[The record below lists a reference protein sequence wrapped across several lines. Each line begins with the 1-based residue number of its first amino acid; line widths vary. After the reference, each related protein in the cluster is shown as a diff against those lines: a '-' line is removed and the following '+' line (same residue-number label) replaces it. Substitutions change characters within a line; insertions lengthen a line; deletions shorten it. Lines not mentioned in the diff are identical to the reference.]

1 MVGPS
6 KRLDYELELGIF
18 VGQGNPLG
26 TAIPLAEA
34 ETHIFGLCL
43 LNDWSARDIQAWE
56 SPPLGP
62 FLAKSFAT
70 SLSPWVVPMEALEP
84 FRVPAFS
91 RAGGDPAP
99 LPYLYSKD
107 EQERGGIDITVEVW
121 LVTRRMREAGSAP
134 VRLSRGYFRDLYWT
148 VAQLLAH
155 QTSNGCNL
163 RPGDLL
169 GSGTIS
175 NTASGTG
182 IESRGCLLEITQKG
196 REPIVLPNGEQRR
209 FLEDGDEV
217 ILRGYC
223 EREGQ
228 VRIGFG
234 ECRGIVG

>member
-1 MVGPS
+1 M
-6 KRLDYELELGIF
+6 
-18 VGQGNPLG
+18 GNRWGEPVPIDD
-26 TAIPLAEA
+26 AASR
-34 ETHIFGLCL
+34 IFGLCL

-56 SPPLGP
+56 SQPLGP

-84 FRVPAFS
+84 FRVPAFA
-91 RAGGDPAP
+91 RAEGDPAP
-99 LPYLYSKD
+99 LPYLYSKAD
-107 EQERGGIDITVEVW
+107 QERGGIDLTVEVW
-121 LVTRRMREAGSAP
+121 LATRKMREAGAGP
-134 VRLSRGYFRDLYWT
+134 VRLSRGHFRDLYWT
-148 VAQLLAH
+148 VAQLLTH

-175 NTASGTG
+175 GQAPGSGTAFG
-182 IESRGCLLEITQKG
+182 TGTAPESRGCLLEITSRG
-196 REPIVLPNGEQRR
+196 REPILLPNGEQRR

-223 EREGQ
+223 ARDGQ

-234 ECRGIVG
+234 ECRGTVG

>member
-1 MVGPS
+1 
-6 KRLDYELELGIF
+6 
-18 VGQGNPLG
+18 
-26 TAIPLAEA
+26 
-34 ETHIFGLCL
+34 
-43 LNDWSARDIQAWE
+43 
-56 SPPLGP
+56 
-62 FLAKSFAT
+62 
-70 SLSPWVVPMEALEP
+70 MEALEP

-182 IESRGCLLEITQKG
+182 IESRGCLLEITSRG
-196 REPIVLPNGEQRR
+196 RAPVLLPNGEQRR

>member
-1 MVGPS
+1 
-6 KRLDYELELGIF
+6 
-18 VGQGNPLG
+18 
-26 TAIPLAEA
+26 
-34 ETHIFGLCL
+34 
-43 LNDWSARDIQAWE
+43 
-56 SPPLGP
+56 
-62 FLAKSFAT
+62 
-70 SLSPWVVPMEALEP
+70 MEALEP

-121 LVTRRMREAGSAP
+121 LVTRRMREAELAP

-182 IESRGCLLEITQKG
+182 TVPVSGTAPESRGCLLEITKKG